1 MLPDRDGAS
10 VIDMFLAAQQI
21 LQYAQGITRERF
33 EQDDEKQAAI
43 LYRLAILGEAAKRVS
58 FTFREQHS
66 AIPWRKIA
74 GLRDIIHDYDEVQLN
89 VIWDVLKTNYPRC

>member
-10 VIDMFLAAQQI
+10 IIDMFLAVQQI
-21 LQYAQGITRERF
+21 LRYAQGLTRERF

-43 LYRLAILGEAAKRVS
+43 LHRLAILGEAAKRVS

-66 AIPWRKIA
+66 AIPWRKMA
-74 GLRDIIHDYDEVQLN
+74 GLRDIILHDYDEVQLN
-89 VIWDVLKTNYPRC
+89 VIWDVV